1 MSRKM
6 TKEGF
11 VVQERRFGT
20 GGRGGGRGM
29 KVFRAEWGSMGNAGL
44 TVT

>member
-20 GGRGGGRGM
+20 GGRGG
-29 KVFRAEWGSMGNAGL
+29 AGDESFQG
-44 TVT
+44 

>member
-20 GGRGGGRGM
+20 GGAGRG
-29 KVFRAEWGSMGNAGL
+29 AGDESFQG
-44 TVT
+44 

>member
-20 GGRGGGRGM
+20 GGGDEKFSGLNGGPWETL
-29 KVFRAEWGSMGNAGL
+29 ASL
-44 TVT
+44 

>member
-20 GGRGGGRGM
+20 GGGGNESFQG
-29 KVFRAEWGSMGNAGL
+29 
-44 TVT
+44 